1 MSKPWEQEWRVDEEG
16 IEDGVFDVV
25 DNDRDLVATAYA
37 PLGRSA
43 EGIQEKRTRLLAAA
57 PDMARAGLDVVQGV
71 LAGVAPVLGP
81 ISADEMVARGQSVTI
96 SASQFAAL
104 VASLRKAGVPL

>member
-1 MSKPWEQEWRVDEEG
+1 MSKPWEQEWRTEGCSWVESRDDVTAIAQVKVSGSVEEQA
-16 IEDGVFDVV
+16 VYSRF
-25 DNDRDLVATAYA
+25 
-37 PLGRSA
+37 
-43 EGIQEKRTRLLAAA
+43 LAAA

-71 LAGVAPVLGP
+71 LSGVAPVLGP